1 MPMNEDSIA
10 KAGTLLAGAWSQSAL
25 LEGLPNY
32 LYPKDVHEAAAIQ
45 SAMAAM
51 IGDAVV
57 GWKVAGAP
65 GPMVGRI
72 FASHCHQ
79 GAVTLPARQARHRPA
94 LECEIGFQ
102 VTQEFPAGATTYTRD
117 EVAEAARL
125 TFTIEIV
132 GTRFANG
139 RHIPDTEEQRLAILA
154 DNAAG
159 AGLVVGPQLADW
171 RDLQL
176 LDIPVE
182 LRVDGGAKEPANP
195 LPRHDPVGTLHWLVN
210 ELSDRGI
217 GMRAGQ
223 FVTTGSATKLC
234 ELKPGSS
241 AVATFGDYGVIEVA
255 LEKE

>member
-1 MPMNEDSIA
+1 MNEDSIA

-32 LYPKDVHEAAAIQ
+32 LTPSNVHEAAAIQ

-79 GAVTLPARQARHRPA
+79 GAVTLPARQVRHRPA

-102 VTQEFPAGATTYTRD
+102 IVRDFPAGAATRTRD

-139 RHIPDTEEQRLAILA
+139 LHIPGTEEQRLAILA

-171 RDLQL
+171 RDLDL
-176 LDIPVE
+176 LDIPIE
-182 LRVDGGAKEPANP
+182 LRVDGGAKEPATP
-195 LPRHDPVGTLHWLVN
+195 SPRHDPLDILHWLTN

-217 GMRAGQ
+217 GLRAGQ

-234 ELKPGSS
+234 ELKPESS
-241 AVATFGDYGVIEVA
+241 AVAIFGDFGSAEVA
-255 LEKE
+255 LEAE

>member
-1 MPMNEDSIA
+1 MAMNEDAIA

-25 LEGLPNY
+25 LEGLPSY
-32 LYPKDVHEAAAIQ
+32 LFPGDIHEAAEIQ
-45 SAMAAM
+45 DAMAAM

-79 GAVTLPARQARHRPA
+79 GAVTLPARQTRHQPA

-102 VTQEFPAGATTYTRD
+102 VTRDFPARAQAYGRE
-117 EVAEAARL
+117 EVAKAALL

-139 RHIPDTEEQRLAILA
+139 RHIPDTEEQRLVILA

-171 RDLQL
+171 HDLEL
-176 LDIPVE
+176 LDIPIE

-195 LPRHDPVGTLHWLVN
+195 LPRHDPVDTLHWLVN
-210 ELSDRGI
+210 ELSDRDI
-217 GMRAGQ
+217 GLRSGQ

-234 ELKPGSS
+234 LLQPGSS
-241 AVATFGDYGVIEVA
+241 AVATFGDYGAIEIA
-255 LEKE
+255 LEGG

>member
-1 MPMNEDSIA
+1 MAMNEDSIA

-25 LEGLPNY
+25 LEGLPSY
-32 LYPKDVHEAAAIQ
+32 LTPGDVREAAEIQ
-45 SAMAAM
+45 NAMAAM

-79 GAVTLPARQARHRPA
+79 GGVTLPARQARHQPA

-102 VTQEFPAGATTYTRD
+102 MTRDFPPQGASYTRD
-117 EVAEAARL
+117 EVAEAAHL
-125 TFTIEIV
+125 TFTIEVV

-159 AGLVVGPQLADW
+159 AGLVIGPQLADW
-171 RDLQL
+171 RDLAL
-176 LDIPVE
+176 LDIPIE
-182 LRVDGGAKEPANP
+182 LRVDGGPREPANP
-195 LPRHDPVGTLHWLVN
+195 LPRHDPLDTLHWLAN
-210 ELSDRGI
+210 ELSRREI
-217 GMRAGQ
+217 GLRAGQ

-234 ELKPGSS
+234 ALKPGSS
-241 AVATFGDYGVIEVA
+241 AVATFGDFGSAELA
-255 LEKE
+255 LEAG

>member
-1 MPMNEDSIA
+1 MAMNEDSIA

-32 LYPKDVHEAAAIQ
+32 LYPNDVHEAAEIQ
-45 SAMAAM
+45 TAMAAM

-57 GWKVAGAP
+57 GWKVAGKP

-79 GAVTLPARQARHRPA
+79 GAVTLPARQIRHRPA

-102 VTQEFPAGATTYTRD
+102 VIRDFAPNAAAYGRD

-125 TFTIEIV
+125 TFTVEIV

-139 RHIPDTEEQRLAILA
+139 LHIPETEKQRLAILA

-159 AGLVVGPQLADW
+159 AGLVVGPQLAEW
-171 RDLQL
+171 RDLDL
-176 LDIPVE
+176 LDIPIE

-195 LPRHDPVGTLHWLVN
+195 LPRHDPLDTLHWLVN
-210 ELSDRGI
+210 ELSARDIGI
-217 GMRAGQ
+217 RAGQ
-223 FVTTGSATKLC
+223 FVTTGSATKLY
-234 ELKPGSS
+234 EMKPGSS
-241 AVATFGDYGVIEVA
+241 AVATFGDYGAVEVA
-255 LEKE
+255 LEPA